1 MQKNVKNNIQ
11 LLTPLVGDN
20 HYSYL
25 LNHILVTIFLGSC
38 MWDLHIKVAF
48 LKIETKLCIDNMFV
62 CILLFLLTYIV
73 FLKSLA
79 DILLKHLMM
88 LRHFFQNTQSH
99 CTHFKKYKHK
109 VKNLKSPT
117 ILLLRAIDIA
127 MYYLLIFSIYILYG
141 RNCYNYNFIT
151 FSLFFNFIKISWQI
165 SIKQSYATFQSV
177 VVSYF
182 LNCLHSGHLYCS

>member
-1 MQKNVKNNIQ
+1 MV
-11 LLTPLVGDN
+11 
-20 HYSYL
+20 
-25 LNHILVTIFLGSC
+25 NHILVTIFLGSC

-48 LKIETKLCIDNMFV
+48 LKIETKLCIDNMFA

-109 VKNLKSPT
+109 VKKLKITHNLITQSY
-117 ILLLRAIDIA
+117 RHCN
-127 MYYLLIFSIYILYG
+127 YLLIFSIYILYG

-151 FSLFFNFIKISWQI
+151 FPFFFNFIKISWQI

-177 VVSYF
+177 MVSYF
-182 LNCLHSGHLYCS
+182 LNCLHLGHLYCS